1 MNQKAG
7 RQAQAV
13 PATGGSNYVKQIAI
27 LSLAL
32 LLLGALS
39 LLHGSGPA
47 ASRTTLLPPDGAQ
60 TPAARSRTSGALA
73 PLLRSIALH
82 PRPSFVATRALRC
95 FGSCSKTLP
104 RLLKLL
110 PFRQSH
116 PSASRPLAPAVLG
129 LRSSRSVANLIPPEM
144 NTI

>member
-47 ASRTTLLPPDGAQ
+47 ASRILRTVVPHGAS
-60 TPAARSRTSGALA
+60 P
-73 PLLRSIALH
+73 I
-82 PRPSFVATRALRC
+82 
-95 FGSCSKTLP
+95 
-104 RLLKLL
+104 
-110 PFRQSH
+110 
-116 PSASRPLAPAVLG
+116 
-129 LRSSRSVANLIPPEM
+129 
-144 NTI
+144 